1 MLQPETL
8 SFLSHLRENN
18 SREWFEA
25 NKGQYE
31 SARADFESFISKLK
45 ETLTPVIP
53 ELETQT
59 AKSLLFR
66 VYRDVRFSKDKTPYK
81 THFSA
86 YFSRAGR
93 KATDAGFYLHVSPGA
108 SHLSTGMWE
117 PQGAV
122 LKAVRQEIDYAF
134 DELQGILQDKDFRKI
149 FGEMKG
155 DRLRTLP
162 QGYTADN
169 PAIETLK
176 HKSFLFSH
184 PLPDA
189 FLNRKDAVRQLAGMA
204 ATAAPFV
211 AFLNRGM
218 DDVAG

>member
-1 MLQPETL
+1 MLQSETL

-93 KATDAGFYLHVSPGA
+93 KATDAGYYLHLSPGN
-108 SHLSTGMWE
+108 SHLSVGMWE

-122 LKAVRQEIDYAF
+122 LKAVRQEIDYSF
-134 DELQGILQDKDFRKI
+134 DELQGILQTSDFRKI

-162 QGYTADN
+162 QGYSAEN
-169 PAIETLK
+169 PAIEVLK

-184 PLPDA
+184 PLPDG
-189 FLNRKDAVRQLAGMA
+189 FLIRKDAVSKLGSMA
-204 ATAAPFV
+204 AAAASFI
-211 AFLNRGM
+211 AFLNRGI
-218 DDVAG
+218 DDVDA